1 MNNTVYKRYQNGDK
15 ILEIIPD
22 DMGESPREWDNV
34 EKMACSH
41 RRYRLPNEL
50 NVPFDELGSW
60 GEVEEWIRETY
71 NVVEIYPVYM
81 LDHSGV
87 RLSIGSFHDPW
98 DSGQIGFI
106 VATREDLLKAYSKK
120 RMTKKIREDA
130 MVILK
135 EEVNAL
141 DQYMAGDVYGY
152 KTYTVK
158 WCGECQHEEEEEVDS
173 CWGFYGTDFDKNGL
187 FEMAGIKDIS
197 GWEEIE

>member
-34 EKMACSH
+34 GKMACSH

-130 MVILK
+130 AVILK

-158 WCGECQHEEEEEVDS
+158 RCGECQHEEEEEVDS